1 MSDETGE
8 SGDGTELTFE
18 ADQPPSAAEVYSWSA
33 PNGSG
38 GLWIFPSGVEAWAL
52 ANDVGVLHIDSKTGA
67 ITVQHELGQALRPID
82 KGDRAGVVKS
92 IKPA

>member
-8 SGDGTELTFE
+8 SDDDTELVFE
-18 ADQPPSAAEVYSWSA
+18 AEQPTSAAEVYSWAA
-33 PNGSG
+33 PNGAG

-67 ITVQHELGQALRPID
+67 ITVQHELGQAMRAID
-82 KGDRAGVVKS
+82 KADRPSSVRS